1 MSYSSCELFASM
13 RLSMLVRPPAG
24 TSTLPILA
32 ALARRAP
39 CPTLAMRT
47 SNRGQS
53 RPFQPCE
60 EAKDREEDDGGE
72 DAEEEGEEAGG
83 GEEDDDKGVRL
94 APAVT

>member
-1 MSYSSCELFASM
+1 
-13 RLSMLVRPPAG
+13 
-24 TSTLPILA
+24 
-32 ALARRAP
+32 
-39 CPTLAMRT
+39 MRT

-60 EAKDREEDDGGE
+60 EAKDREEE
-72 DAEEEGEEAGG
+72 EEAGG

>member
-60 EAKDREEDDGGE
+60 EAKDREEDD
-72 DAEEEGEEAGG
+72 EEGEEAGG

>member
-60 EAKDREEDDGGE
+60 EAKDREE
-72 DAEEEGEEAGG
+72 AGG

>member
-1 MSYSSCELFASM
+1 
-13 RLSMLVRPPAG
+13 MLVRPPAG

-60 EAKDREEDDGGE
+60 EAKDREEDD
-72 DAEEEGEEAGG
+72 DDDAGG

>member
-60 EAKDREEDDGGE
+60 EAKDREEDD
-72 DAEEEGEEAGG
+72 DEGEEAGG

>member
-1 MSYSSCELFASM
+1 
-13 RLSMLVRPPAG
+13 
-24 TSTLPILA
+24 
-32 ALARRAP
+32 
-39 CPTLAMRT
+39 MRT

-60 EAKDREEDDGGE
+60 EAKDREEDDDE
-72 DAEEEGEEAGG
+72 EEAGG

>member
-60 EAKDREEDDGGE
+60 EAKDREE
-72 DAEEEGEEAGG
+72 EARRTMTRG
-83 GEEDDDKGVRL
+83 
-94 APAVT
+94 

>member
-60 EAKDREEDDGGE
+60 EAKDREEDD
-72 DAEEEGEEAGG
+72 DDDEEGEEAGG